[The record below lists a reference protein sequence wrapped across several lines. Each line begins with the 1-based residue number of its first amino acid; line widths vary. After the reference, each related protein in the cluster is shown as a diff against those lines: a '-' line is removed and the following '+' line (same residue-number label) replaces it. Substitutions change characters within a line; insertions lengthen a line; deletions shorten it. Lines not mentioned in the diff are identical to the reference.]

1 MTYPFEKGA
10 QPGGE
15 EVFAYL
21 PSMQDRRFARCFFNM
36 SEVIC
41 MIFWQKLFR
50 LGLEK
55 RPSARYNLNR
65 SK

>member
-21 PSMQDRRFARCFFNM
+21 PSMKDRRFARCFFNM

-41 MIFWQKLFR
+41 MIFLAKVLQV
-50 LGLEK
+50 G
-55 RPSARYNLNR
+55 A
-65 SK
+65 